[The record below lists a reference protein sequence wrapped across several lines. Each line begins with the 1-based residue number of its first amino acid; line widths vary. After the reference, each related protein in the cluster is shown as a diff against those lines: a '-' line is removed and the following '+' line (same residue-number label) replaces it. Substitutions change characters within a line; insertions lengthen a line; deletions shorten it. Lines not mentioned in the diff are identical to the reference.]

1 MHFSKRAVAAGEL
14 LLVFPAA
21 LFMTAAIAR
30 SLQPIEYE
38 PARTAQRIFDWYGAR
53 PHISL
58 WVLLIALP
66 LAVVVSG
73 CVSLVHSWSEE
84 SQLREAAR
92 QTIAA
97 VRAHLATL
105 LVAVATLTAGGILA
119 FIVLHLLTG

>member
-1 MHFSKRAVAAGEL
+1 MAAAEL

-21 LFMTAAIAR
+21 LFMTAAIVR

-38 PARTAQRIFDWYGAR
+38 PARTAQRIFDWFGAR
-53 PHISL
+53 PHMSL

-66 LAVVVSG
+66 LAVVIGG
-73 CVSLVHSWSEE
+73 CVSLVRSWSYD

-92 QTIAA
+92 QTVAA

-119 FIVLHLLTG
+119 FLVLHLLAD

>member
-1 MHFSKRAVAAGEL
+1 MAAAEL

-21 LFMTAAIAR
+21 LFMTAAIVR

-38 PARTAQRIFDWYGAR
+38 PARTAQRIFVWFGAR
-53 PHISL
+53 PHMSL
-58 WVLLIALP
+58 WLLLIALP
-66 LAVVVSG
+66 LAVVISG
-73 CVSLVHSWSEE
+73 CVSLVRSWSND

-92 QTIAA
+92 QTVAA

-119 FIVLHLLTG
+119 FLVLHLLAD